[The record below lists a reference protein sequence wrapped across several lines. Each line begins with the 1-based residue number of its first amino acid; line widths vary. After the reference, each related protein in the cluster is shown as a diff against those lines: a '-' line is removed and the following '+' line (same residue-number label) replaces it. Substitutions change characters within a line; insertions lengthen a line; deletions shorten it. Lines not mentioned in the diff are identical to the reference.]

1 MISLCVSQVASVQT
15 RGASFFSS
23 RWTLASTGGKVWDV
37 TALLCQLSIAWSLTD
52 NSKPLLIPQF
62 YCFSSS
68 WQSCSVAIKRRN
80 SWPRNDDDHTE
91 ITKVRVY
98 YFIYLKGCWPE
109 RGRKPPTTTTIVV
122 KLHSTEMRF
131 RSIDWNLILIQHSQA
146 LRHSADLLSFV
157 KSCEKTWFWAE
168 DGLCFV
174 FFFLHAQHFTRSN
187 SFF

>member
-23 RWTLASTGGKVWDV
+23 RWTLASTGGKVWDM

-62 YCFSSS
+62 YCFGSS

-109 RGRKPPTTTTIVV
+109 WGWKPPHCCKTTFYRNEISEYWLKPDTDPTLTSSQALCRLIVFCKV
-122 KLHSTEMRF
+122 VWK
-131 RSIDWNLILIQHSQA
+131 NLILGW
-146 LRHSADLLSFV
+146 R
-157 KSCEKTWFWAE
+157 W
-168 DGLCFV
+168 FV
-174 FFFLHAQHFTRSN
+174 FCLFLFACTTFYKK
-187 SFF
+187 